1 MVATLRRGVPRRR
14 EGGSHPDLPPT
25 HTSPGLTHV
34 GCSEWPWVWE
44 CPPTLSIRGKREA
57 WGGKT
62 SCGTADRSS
71 EGSTLL
77 LRAMDLT
84 GKTLSHAVQSTR
96 TPAML
101 RREIPQSDC
110 PHRKGPTSTLG
121 LSSSHLPLDSPT
133 REQQNQGWNLSLLTT
148 ARNIST
154 ATEAE
159 VLPQVSISILKRLN
173 Y

>member
-14 EGGSHPDLPPT
+14 EGRSHQDLPPT

-34 GCSEWPWVWE
+34 GRSEWPWVWE
-44 CPPTLSIRGKREA
+44 CPPALSIRGKREA

-77 LRAMDLT
+77 LRAMGLT
-84 GKTLSHAVQSTR
+84 GKTLSHAVRSAR

-110 PHRKGPTSTLG
+110 PHGKGPTSTLG

-133 REQQNQGWNLSLLTT
+133 REQQNQGRNLSPL
-148 ARNIST
+148 

-159 VLPQVSISILKRLN
+159 VLPQGSVSILKRLN
-173 Y
+173 C